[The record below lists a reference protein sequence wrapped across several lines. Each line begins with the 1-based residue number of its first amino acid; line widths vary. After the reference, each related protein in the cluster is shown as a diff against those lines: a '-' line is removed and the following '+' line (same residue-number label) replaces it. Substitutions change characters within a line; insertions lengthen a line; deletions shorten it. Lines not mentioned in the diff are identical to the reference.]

1 MDDISDG
8 EAEEEIRMLCGI
20 NQASQEE
27 LKKIPGVGPAVSEN
41 IVELRPFKDWEH
53 VSNVKGVGP
62 VLLEILQERLFL
74 NFPPESYMGEYD
86 PNEGGKTSIQP
97 GMKKGSKQILKKYD
111 VKVVVSQVLTNGFF
125 KVKFQDGTEAN
136 YHFSELKK
144 DFKPLQ
150 ESEEY
155 QTDQWRDFMFTQM
168 MWGEDEA
175 QLWEDDEEFMSEESC
190 EQEFPDLNEM
200 SAEQIDEHEES
211 LSTDYAQISRNGRDA
226 QVEPYQLHILP
237 NPKRFPHIGRVKV
250 TIDWLR
256 ILKLPVY
263 KHINGRMFE
272 YEYAWIGMPGEIRT
286 GTGALVNG
294 SPGLYQWVM
303 TSAHLVFPAMKLK
316 HLESA
321 ILELETNEKK
331 VREELAT
338 ETSKEGRIYLSKSCL
353 VEAYKDVI
361 ERLKEFRRNLKNIG
375 GEYFKIEDC
384 PMKVSFAH
392 QCHGRLKKKNLRP
405 VESWK
410 LHEKYEGRH
419 GLGDD
424 YLTDPVGSIKRV
436 RGSDIAVMK
445 LERSLYMA
453 DAPFSLVTLEG
464 TEEELQTMPPTHIY
478 GYVCEKKLGHV
489 VRHGDGRQL
498 KYPDTNTLIRGHAA
512 SCTQSQHRYPPKSF
526 DIGPNSPYA
535 LQFRGEF
542 NTGHSGAVGFIE
554 CGDKKL
560 GVGVLSGPN
569 LSKDKYNEE
578 DVYVDSLLTGFSPPV
593 INWLRQALPETAM
606 PPTEDLHVT
615 DLACMVEASNKRK
628 QEEECSQRA
637 VTRTKEDNMWETT
650 KLTSGSTLRRKRK
663 CSTKTSPRIQ
673 WEMKD
678 DGISKVGTKRN
689 SQFDCAEMHP
699 QKKQKLF
706 EDTNKNILSE
716 EVYL

>member
-1 MDDISDG
+1 MADD
-8 EAEEEIRMLCGI
+8 EEEEDVLRMLCGI
-20 NQASQEE
+20 NQASKEE
-27 LKKIPGVGPAVSEN
+27 LKKLPGVGPAVSEN
-41 IVELRPFKDWEH
+41 LVELRPFKDWKH

-62 VLLEILQERLFL
+62 VLLEILKERLFL
-74 NFPPESYMGEYD
+74 NFPPESYYVGEYV
-86 PNEGGKTSIQP
+86 PNKGKPSSQP
-97 GMKKGSKQILKKYD
+97 GMKKGSNHILKKYD
-111 VKVVVSQVLTNGFF
+111 VKIVVTQVLTNGFF
-125 KVKFQDGTEAN
+125 EVQFKDGTKAN
-136 YHFSELKK
+136 YHWTELKK
-144 DFKPLQ
+144 DFKPLE

-155 QTDQWRDFMFTQM
+155 RADQWRDFMFTQM

-175 QLWEDDEEFMSEESC
+175 QLWEDDEEYMSEESC
-190 EQEFPDLNEM
+190 GLDEIGPEE
-200 SAEQIDEHEES
+200 IDANEES
-211 LSTDYAQISRNGRDA
+211 FGTDHAQISRNGRDA
-226 QVEPYQLHILP
+226 QVEPYQLHVLP

-256 ILKLPVY
+256 ILKIPVY

-316 HLESA
+316 YLEST
-321 ILELETNEKK
+321 IKELQMNEKK

-338 ETSKEGRIYLSKSCL
+338 EPAEGRIYLSKSCL
-353 VEAYKDVI
+353 VEAYKDII
-361 ERLKEFRRNLKNIG
+361 ERLKDFRRGLKNVA
-375 GEYFKIEDC
+375 GEYFKIDDC

-410 LHEKYEGRH
+410 LHEKYEGRY

-436 RGSDIAVMK
+436 RGRDIAVMK
-445 LERSLYMA
+445 LERSLYMSE
-453 DAPFSLVTLEG
+453 APFSLVTLEG
-464 TEEELQTMPPTHIY
+464 TEEELQTMPPTNIY

-489 VRHGDGRQL
+489 VQHGDGRQL
-498 KYPDTNTLIRGHAA
+498 KYPDTNTWIRGHTA
-512 SCTQSQHRYPPKSF
+512 SCTQSQHRYAPKSF
-526 DIGPNSPYA
+526 DIVPNAPYA

-569 LSKDKYNEE
+569 LSKDKYNEN

-593 INWLRQALPETAM
+593 IKWLRQALPETAM

-615 DLACMVEASNKRK
+615 DLACMVKASNMRK
-628 QEEECSQRA
+628 EEEECSQQA
-637 VTRTKEDNMWETT
+637 VTRIKEDKMWETT
-650 KLTSGSTLRRKRK
+650 KLNSGSTLRRKRK
-663 CSTKTSPRIQ
+663 RSTQTSPKIH
-673 WEMKD
+673 WGTKD
-678 DGISKVGTKRN
+678 DGTPKVGSKRCL
-689 SQFDCAEMHP
+689 QFDSAKMPP

-706 EDTNKNILSE
+706 QDTDNNARFE
-716 EVYL
+716 EVNL